1 MAQMSD
7 RYQQLLDVTMAY
19 LDELKACGV
28 KFVPVSPETLAA
40 LAAPPPRQ
48 TRSVSVSEVLFPR
61 SGEAAEAGRV
71 RIGRSRFSRRRKSR
85 PRGEGSGDGRS
96 AVARQRVP
104 KMSAP
109 RRFAK

>member
-40 LAAPPPRQ
+40 LAAPQ
-48 TRSVSVSEVLFPR
+48 
-61 SGEAAEAGRV
+61 
-71 RIGRSRFSRRRKSR
+71 IGR
-85 PRGEGSGDGRS
+85 
-96 AVARQRVP
+96 AHV
-104 KMSAP
+104 
-109 RRFAK
+109 